1 MPRKQKDVYE
11 RIKETEAK
19 ITSLEYQLKE
29 QKDKLNILNKEREE
43 LEMRNVFSVAKEK
56 NMSYNE
62 ILKAV
67 NMFSK
72 QKVKE

>member
-19 ITSLEYQLKE
+19 ITSLECQLKE
-29 QKDKLNILNKEREE
+29 QRDKLNTLNKEREE

-72 QKVKE
+72 QK